1 MEPVSSIGV
10 PIEIAGERSNLSQA
24 LLEELAE
31 HLNNYAN
38 TGQPHVI
45 DLGSLPI
52 TDQDLDDLENWLG
65 QGEVDATLVTIGES
79 RVYETNYAGIW
90 WVKHYSPEQK
100 LMSQF
105 LEINDVPE
113 ILKCHNDDIR
123 HSAEALLNA
132 SSQQREKVYE

>member
-1 MEPVSSIGV
+1 MEPISSIGV
-10 PIEIAGERSNLSQA
+10 PLEIAGEKSSLSQA

-31 HLNNYAN
+31 HLKNYAE

-52 TDQDLDDLENWLG
+52 SEQDIADLETWLG
-65 QGEVDATLVTIGES
+65 QGEVDATLTTIGES
-79 RVYETNYAGIW
+79 RVYETKYAGIW
-90 WVKHYSPEQK
+90 WVKHFSPEQK

-105 LEINDVPE
+105 IEINDVPE
-113 ILKCHNDDIR
+113 ILKCHNDDIC
-123 HSAEALLNA
+123 HSANALLDA